1 LPPCPATAAGAVWDL
16 WCRVI
21 DNHGD
26 IGVCWRLARTL
37 AAQHGLRVRLFTDD
51 ASALAW
57 IAPHGAAG
65 VEVLPWPADSVSWP
79 EAGDVVIEAFGCD
92 PPAAYIA
99 SMSAR
104 PQPPVWLNLE
114 YLSAEP
120 YVERSHRLPSP
131 QRGGLTKWFFY
142 PGFTE
147 RTGGLLRESGLM
159 ADRARFDTAA
169 WLTTQGIA
177 RQPGERLVSLFC
189 YPDAPFD
196 ALLRHLAD
204 APTLLLA
211 TPGPAQQ
218 GVASW
223 QARHGP
229 LPASLRVH
237 ALPWLPQPSY
247 DRLLWACDLNIVRGE
262 DSLVRALWAGAPFL
276 WHIYAQQ
283 DGVHLRKLQ
292 AFLQQWQPPQ
302 AVACYLPGFNRG
314 PADAAFAGQAL
325 PDLGAWAAA
334 VRAWRHR
341 LLLQPPLDEQLLA
354 FVAGRFPRPVP
365 DPYPDPSRPSAKV

>member
-1 LPPCPATAAGAVWDL
+1 M
-16 WCRVI
+16 I

-37 AAQHGLRVRLFTDD
+37 AVQHGLRVRLFTDD
-51 ASALAW
+51 AGALGW
-57 IAPHGAAG
+57 MAPQGAAG
-65 VEVLPWPADSVSWP
+65 VEVLPWPPGNAPCP

-99 SMSAR
+99 AMGAR
-104 PQPPVWLNLE
+104 SQPPVWLNLE

-159 ADRARFDTAA
+159 AERERFDAAA
-169 WLTTQGIA
+169 WLATQGMA

-189 YPDAPFD
+189 YPHAPFD
-196 ALLRHLAD
+196 ALLRQLAA

-218 GVASW
+218 GVAAW
-223 QARHGP
+223 QARHGM
-229 LPASLRVH
+229 LPAGLRVH
-237 ALPWLPQPSY
+237 ALPWLPQPGY

-283 DGVHLRKLQ
+283 DGAHLRKLQ
-292 AFLQQWQPPQ
+292 AFTQQWQPPQ
-302 AVACYLPGFNRG
+302 AVAGCLLGFNRG
-314 PADAAFAGQAL
+314 PEDAAFARQGL
-325 PDLGAWAAA
+325 PELGPWAAA
-334 VRAWRHR
+334 VRSWRCR
-341 LLLQPPLDEQLLA
+341 LLQQPPLDEQLLA
-354 FVAGRFPRPVP
+354 FVA
-365 DPYPDPSRPSAKV
+365 SRHLHPQQPSAKV